1 MAKYAILAQRSA
13 FSSMEHREKAKF
25 AAEPCLDHVI

>member
-13 FSSMEHREKAKF
+13 FSSLERREKAKF
-25 AAEPCLDHVI
+25 TAEPCFDYVT